1 MTQSKSEQKDG
12 FQKRGKFWSYR
23 YRVPDPLT
31 GKKKE
36 VRVSGF
42 LTKEEAKAVFEEA
55 IALGKEQLLPMV
67 KKFIPDESTAE
78 TWIKIQL
85 EAQLAKWKAGQNV
98 PPATVPLPGSQV
110 AAPSPKA

>member
-42 LTKEEAKAVFEEA
+42 LTKEEAKADRAVKVVEA
-55 IALGKEQLLPMV
+55 E
-67 KKFIPDESTAE
+67 
-78 TWIKIQL
+78 
-85 EAQLAKWKAGQNV
+85 N
-98 PPATVPLPGSQV
+98 
-110 AAPSPKA
+110 